1 MHQGL
6 EPSCEGSEKPM
17 NEISKQNA
25 ETLGLDTMTFQT
37 MEECG
42 ELIKAISKFN
52 RTRGI
57 GQKTEMAHR
66 DAYLQMIEEMAD
78 VEICI
83 EQLKYL
89 LGCESMVDQAKI
101 VAFEKVHNRYKGG
114 ENQ

>member
-1 MHQGL
+1 
-6 EPSCEGSEKPM
+6 M

-25 ETLGLDTMTFQT
+25 EILGLDTMTFQT

-57 GQKTEMAHR
+57 GQKTETSIGKAFN
-66 DAYLQMIEEMAD
+66 DVLAEIAD

-89 LGCESMVDQAKI
+89 LEQRYGVNVSNIIELNKHQAFTK
-101 VAFEKVHNRYKGG
+101 VAKRYRGG

>member
-1 MHQGL
+1 
-6 EPSCEGSEKPM
+6 M

-57 GQKTEMAHR
+57 GQKTEMGIGNAFN
-66 DAYLQMIEEMAD
+66 DVLAEIAD

-89 LGCESMVDQAKI
+89 LEQRYDINVCGIVELKKDQAFTK
-101 VAFEKVHNRYKGG
+101 VAKRYRGG